1 MKELLMWFI
10 VIVLVVGL
18 VAFYL
23 LKPKS
28 AGRVA
33 HDNRTKHVADLPS
46 KVLIPSAIVN
56 QPNIIVWEFQ
66 APNLSTACEYAR
78 NNASVRKK
86 AKDCAKLPLADCT
99 SSTCICHYRP
109 IYESRKNQRR
119 HTQDRRNTFRFDNKE
134 DRRHSEDRRMDQ
146 PDWHDKHI
154 K

>member
-1 MKELLMWFI
+1 MWFI
-10 VIVLVVGL
+10 ALVLVISL
-18 VAFYL
+18 LAYYL

-28 AGRVA
+28 AGVTT
-33 HDNRTKHVADLPS
+33 HHKHMQHASDLPS

-56 QPNIIVWEFQ
+56 HSDIIVWEFQ

-86 AKDCAKLPLADCT
+86 AKDCANLPLADCG
-99 SSTCICHYRP
+99 SATCICYYRP

-119 HTQDRRNTFRFDNKE
+119 NTQDRRNSFRFDNHE
-134 DRRHSEDRRMDQ
+134 DRRHSNNRRIDQ
-146 PDWHDKHI
+146 PDWHDKPV

>member
-1 MKELLMWFI
+1 MWI
-10 VIVLVVGL
+10 AVVALVVGL
-18 VAFYL
+18 IAFYF
-23 LKPKS
+23 LKAKS
-28 AGRVA
+28 SRHSG
-33 HDNRTKHVADLPS
+33 HDKHTKHAANLPS

-56 QPNIIVWEFQ
+56 HPNILVWEFQ

-86 AKDCAKLPLADCT
+86 AKDCANLPLADCT
-99 SSTCICHYRP
+99 SATCICHYRP

-119 HTQDRRNTFRFDNKE
+119 HTQDRRNSFRFDNQE
-134 DRRHSEDRRMDQ
+134 DRRHADDRRTDQ